1 MKGLRLKRKLRNYLR
16 WQIYIINL
24 VIYYDPFLGG
34 MLNIWPLIN
43 LHLNIS
49 YTFNRSYGNCVSW
62 KGRQW
67 QGNFL
72 KLDL

>member
-24 VIYYDPFLGG
+24 VIYYDPFFWG
-34 MLNIWPLIN
+34 MRNIWPLIN
-43 LHLNIS
+43 LYLNIS
-49 YTFNRSYGNCVSW
+49 YTFNRSYGNCVSS